1 MPRKYRLKE
10 APTTGGTSDVEL
22 KAGDFVYSLRG
33 PDYGLANM
41 DSRGYGEEYTS
52 VTLNEDGDY
61 PGFTV
66 PVRLLEAV

>member
-1 MPRKYRLKE
+1 M
-10 APTTGGTSDVEL
+10 EL